1 MNRLSL
7 GLLTG
12 LTALSASTAFAQG
25 SAFDRTKPPALRP
38 PSRLKIPPVRSE
50 QLPNG
55 MKLYVIEMHEVPLV
69 QFSLAFTGGGRLDQ
83 ASPGMTSFTAD
94 MLDEGAGTRDAIG
107 IASQAEFLGA
117 SLSTSSDWDAS
128 YVNLKTPRRT
138 MGEALDL
145 MADVVL
151 RPTFKSAE
159 VNRQRDLR
167 LASILQQRDQP
178 NTMAALAFNS
188 LVFPAGHPYH
198 QPIGGDS
205 ITTSGLDSAKVRAFY
220 NMHYSPGNAVLVIAG
235 DITLAEARAAVAQR
249 FGSWRAPASGAAPST
264 TVAPVDR
271 PTTVYLVDK
280 PGAAQSVIFI
290 GRPGVERSNPDYAAI
305 EVMNNLLGGSFSS
318 RLNQNLRETRGYTYG
333 AGSGFAYR
341 PLPGPFT
348 ARSAVRTNVTDSS
361 LIEFFKEFRRIRD
374 TAVDAVELE
383 RAKSYLALG
392 LAADFET
399 TSQMAGQVV
408 GLLRFGLPMTYYD
421 DYVTRV
427 MAVTTQDVQR
437 VARQYLQPDRFT
449 IVVVGDLATIRPGIE
464 ALNLGPISVR
474 DLNGNEIK

>member
-1 MNRLSL
+1 
-7 GLLTG
+7 
-12 LTALSASTAFAQG
+12 
-25 SAFDRTKPPALRP
+25 
-38 PSRLKIPPVRSE
+38 
-50 QLPNG
+50 
-55 MKLYVIEMHEVPLV
+55 
-69 QFSLAFTGGGRLDQ
+69 
-83 ASPGMTSFTAD
+83 
-94 MLDEGAGTRDAIG
+94 
-107 IASQAEFLGA
+107 
-117 SLSTSSDWDAS
+117 
-128 YVNLKTPRRT
+128 

-220 NMHYSPGNAVLVIAG
+220 NAHYSPGNAVLVIAG

-249 FGSWRAPASGAAPST
+249 FGSWRAPAPGAAPST

-474 DLNGNEIK
+474 DLNGNEVR

>member
-1 MNRLSL
+1 
-7 GLLTG
+7 
-12 LTALSASTAFAQG
+12 
-25 SAFDRTKPPALRP
+25 
-38 PSRLKIPPVRSE
+38 
-50 QLPNG
+50 

-128 YVNLKTPRRT
+128 YVSLKTPRRT

-220 NMHYSPGNAVLVIAG
+220 NAHYS
-235 DITLAEARAAVAQR
+235 RATPC
-249 FGSWRAPASGAAPST
+249 W
-264 TVAPVDR
+264 
-271 PTTVYLVDK
+271 
-280 PGAAQSVIFI
+280 
-290 GRPGVERSNPDYAAI
+290 
-305 EVMNNLLGGSFSS
+305 
-318 RLNQNLRETRGYTYG
+318 
-333 AGSGFAYR
+333 
-341 PLPGPFT
+341 
-348 ARSAVRTNVTDSS
+348 
-361 LIEFFKEFRRIRD
+361 
-374 TAVDAVELE
+374 
-383 RAKSYLALG
+383 
-392 LAADFET
+392 
-399 TSQMAGQVV
+399 
-408 GLLRFGLPMTYYD
+408 
-421 DYVTRV
+421 
-427 MAVTTQDVQR
+427 
-437 VARQYLQPDRFT
+437 
-449 IVVVGDLATIRPGIE
+449 
-464 ALNLGPISVR
+464 
-474 DLNGNEIK
+474 